1 MKRILNFILL
11 LIVICGLQASEEV
24 IMEKTPEL
32 HDIKLERP
40 VVYVKREKELRII
53 TEETKEEIVNKVD
66 ITTIDGKSSL
76 EELEKKYKLKGDIS
90 HYGYKLHGSKT
101 ATGGRFDQW
110 GMTAAHKS
118 LPFGTRVKVT
128 NIKTNKSVEV
138 RINDRGPYIKGRTFD
153 LSRGAFI
160 QIAPEK
166 QGIIKAKDV
175 IIEVLSIGNGKRKEN
190 Q

>member
-76 EELEKKYKLKGDIS
+76 EELEQKYKLKGGIS

-101 ATGGRFDQW
+101 ATGWRFDQ
-110 GMTAAHKS
+110 
-118 LPFGTRVKVT
+118 
-128 NIKTNKSVEV
+128 
-138 RINDRGPYIKGRTFD
+138 
-153 LSRGAFI
+153 
-160 QIAPEK
+160 
-166 QGIIKAKDV
+166 
-175 IIEVLSIGNGKRKEN
+175 
-190 Q
+190 